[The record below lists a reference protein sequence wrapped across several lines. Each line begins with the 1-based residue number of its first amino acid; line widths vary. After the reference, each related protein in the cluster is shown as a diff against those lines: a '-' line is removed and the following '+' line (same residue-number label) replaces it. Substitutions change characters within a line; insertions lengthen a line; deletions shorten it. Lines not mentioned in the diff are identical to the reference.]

1 MAKFKQMNKSEL
13 LKLVT
18 EVSTSLKTIG
28 AAELSRLAKA
38 DPSAP
43 PEGSIGSPEGSSSSS
58 SSSGSPGEG
67 SEGSEGGIP
76 GGDPSAAPPG
86 MDPSAGGPP
95 PGADPSAAPAGPPPG
110 ADPSA
115 APPGAEGQAPA
126 GPSFEELVSLYAAL
140 PPPDLEAHAAAL
152 QQAVAMKQGGA
163 GAPPGAPPAGPP
175 GASPSAPPAGPPGA
189 SPSAPPFGKQE
200 VATHNPNI
208 GLEAGGGTPGKVE
221 TANPNIGPTKKSEE
235 DLLARLVK
243 SEENFKALGEVVEKI
258 LTIPQRKAVT
268 GLTIIPMRKTE
279 TPAPSAKKPF
289 SDLTKAELHKALVTA
304 TDPRNGKLSKAE
316 RDVVTEY
323 CLNPVSVDLSAIE
336 SIYNKS

>member
-43 PEGSIGSPEGSSSSS
+43 PEGSSPGSIGSPEGSSSSGS
-58 SSSGSPGEG
+58 SSEGSS

-76 GGDPSAAPPG
+76 GGDPSAAPPAG
-86 MDPSAGGPP
+86 DPSAAPAGPP
-95 PGADPSAAPAGPPPG
+95 PGADPSAGGPPPG

-126 GPSFEELVSLYAAL
+126 GPSFEELVSLYASL

-163 GAPPGAPPAGPP
+163 GGPP
-175 GASPSAPPAGPPGA
+175 GAPPAGPPGA

-208 GLEAGGGTPGKVE
+208 GTGGTQGGSPGNVE
-221 TANPNIGPTKKSEE
+221 TANPNIGPTKKSEGEDKLASLTKTVE
-235 DLLARLVK
+235 DLGKVI
-243 SEENFKALGEVVEKI
+243 ETM
-258 LTIPQRKAVT
+258 LTVPQRKAQT
-268 GLTIIPMRKTE
+268 GITYIPMRKSE
-279 TPAPSAKKPF
+279 TQAAPSAKKAF
-289 SDLTKAELHKALVTA
+289 GDLTKAELQVVLKTV
-304 TDPRNGKLSKAE
+304 TDPRNGKLSKSE

-323 CLNPVSVDLSAIE
+323 CLNPASVDLSAIE

>member
-28 AAELSRLAKA
+28 AAEIARLAKA

-43 PEGSIGSPEGSSSSS
+43 PEGSSPGSIGSPEGSSSSGS
-58 SSSGSPGEG
+58 SSEGSS

-76 GGDPSAAPPG
+76 GGDPSAPPPG

-163 GAPPGAPPAGPP
+163 GAPPGA
-175 GASPSAPPAGPPGA
+175 SPSAPPAGPPGA
-189 SPSAPPFGKQE
+189 PPSPGPSAPPFGKQE

-208 GLEAGGGTPGKVE
+208 GLAAGGGTPGKVE

-268 GLTIIPMRKTE
+268 GLTIIPMAKKE
-279 TPAPSAKKPF
+279 TPVAQAKKPF
-289 SDLTKAELHKALVTA
+289 NDLTKAELHKALVAA
-304 TDPRNGKLSKAE
+304 TDPRNAKLSKAE